1 LTLVAVTVLSA
12 FLVRIAAR
20 DTGPVDAILT
30 LVAIATVSAGP
41 RIGRI
46 ATVLAAV
53 LDAALALLTLAI
65 IPTRAPLATAATRE
79 ATTLATGEPFCA
91 RIVFTA
97 GVTHPVGQAT
107 VEAADQPFITVIVDL
122 AALRL
127 RGAVALTPAFDTAL
141 PVVAILIT
149 TAAVAVPLALAQ
161 AAVTAD
167 QAFWTVCVTLTGR
180 RTADVQDFIAD
191 QRRVT
196 PVFAARPSLFRNAG
210 ALKAAPSVVAVAVP
224 LTGVLIGVGNTAL
237 ENRVADLVR
246 LTILVATAT
255 ARRRLGDTGTL
266 NAAAV
271 APAIGVLAT
280 LGSPCITRLRTYV
293 GALRTPV
300 GSRASVVV

>member
-65 IPTRAPLATAATRE
+65 IPTTAPLATAGKTSA
-79 ATTLATGEPFCA
+79 LPTGEAFSTRVVVTA
-91 RIVFTA
+91 R
-97 GVTHPVGQAT
+97 VTDPVRQAA